1 MYMHYAPQVEDLEQW
16 RYDEGL
22 DDEDLTPYEAGYRNI
37 RSTMRV
43 RGYQWEGINKMVR
56 FKRFGNRDRPGM
68 GKTMQAAFAAAIAGN
83 MSDATAGKGVKIL
96 IVCPSYLTGTWADWL
111 RGTDSKS
118 LRRNNG
124 VVIPN
129 VPGRIRRV
137 HGKREDRERALRS
150 NKWDWYIVN
159 QEMFD
164 GYRDLL
170 IELQA
175 TKGKPAKFQTVIV
188 DESHHFRN
196 HIANR
201 TKTME
206 IVGVRAERIWPMSAT
221 MLWKEADDLYMP
233 FRLIAPDEFKSY
245 RNFLDLYCIADETR
259 FGPKVLGVKPE
270 MTAHL
275 KQLLSLMTIGRT
287 YKEVGRQLPQVLD
300 DYIQIDFPPELEQAY
315 QDLCDYWRTEFLD
328 FHVENFSQFL
338 NATRQMTFFPG
349 KIDAIKDKIEEHAQ
363 MGHKQVV
370 FTWFAD
376 HSEEAADRL
385 KEYNAIPITGSLFPD
400 PEIRKK
406 VALDPA
412 NKIICA
418 TIASLSEGIDLSE
431 ARAVYFL
438 EEAWTPGGNDQA
450 LSRIQRERIYDDD
463 GAPIMVY
470 YAHVKGTIDVA
481 IHERSVARAGVQEA
495 LGLKEMIFKYL
506 RI

>member
-1 MYMHYAPQVEDLEQW
+1 MPYAPQVEDLAQETFN
-16 RYDEGL
+16 DGFL
-22 DDEDLTPYEAGYRNI
+22 DQDPTPWELGWTNI
-37 RSTMRV
+37 RSTMRI
-43 RGYQWEGINKMVR
+43 RPYQLDGIQKMVR
-56 FKRFGNRDRPGM
+56 FKRYGNRDRPGM

-83 MSDATAGKGVKIL
+83 VSDATSGKGVKTL
-96 IVCPSYLTGTWADWL
+96 IVCPSYLTGTWYDWL
-111 RGTDSKS
+111 VGKDSKS

-124 VVIPN
+124 QRIPN
-129 VPGRIRRV
+129 VPGKVRRV
-137 HGKREDRERALRS
+137 YGSREERTKALRS

-164 GYRDLL
+164 GYRDLF

-175 TKGKPAKFQTVIV
+175 TKGVPPKWQTIIV

-201 TKTME
+201 TKTLE

-245 RNFLDLYCIADETR
+245 RDFLDLYCIADETR
-259 FGPKVLGVKPE
+259 FGPKVLGVKTE
-270 MTAHL
+270 MTGHL
-275 KQLLSLMTIGRT
+275 KKLLSLMTVGRT
-287 YKEVGRQLPQVLD
+287 YKEVGRSLPTLLD
-300 DYIQIDFPPELEQAY
+300 DYIQVDFPPELRQAY
-315 QDLCDYWRTEFLD
+315 DDLCSYWRTEFLD

-349 KIDAIKDKIEEHAQ
+349 KIDAIKDKVAEHAH

-376 HSEEAADRL
+376 HAEEAALRL
-385 KEYNAIPITGSLFPD
+385 EEFGAVAVTGSLYKD
-400 PEIRKK
+400 VEERKK
-406 VALDPA
+406 VALDPH
-412 NKIICA
+412 NRIVCA

-463 GAPIMVY
+463 GAPIMAY
-470 YAHVKGTIDVA
+470 YAHVKDTIDVA
-481 IHERSVARAGVQEA
+481 IHERSQARAGVQES
-495 LGLKEMIFKYL
+495 LGLKEMIFRHL
-506 RI
+506 NIQ